1 MKKNCFI
8 LSVFLAC
15 CINLLASSCNGKT
28 NNTPTD
34 ISSSKTETSSP
45 AVKQASIVDEMPT
58 SNLPDGSITVVWN
71 EEAVEIDVAN
81 NLRDK
86 VKANFAGAHV
96 RVLIDESFREEVQLE
111 VKGKSSNGS
120 LFMDGKCPL
129 KLVLSGLNLTN
140 PDSAAINIQDGKSIE
155 VALAEGTNNSLTDG
169 LRGKDNGED
178 SHKAA
183 FFMHGH
189 ATFTGMGTLEING
202 TVKHAYQ
209 SDEYTVLN
217 HAGGTIKATS
227 DKADAFHVKQYLQI
241 QSGTLNTIAG
251 GSGIDVSKTKSE
263 TDKQNGQL
271 IFEDG
276 MVWAIS
282 NGKAGKAMK
291 VESDFFMKGG
301 KLAATAFGEAYY
313 DAKKED
319 IASAAAVK
327 CNKLQMSGGEMTL
340 FAKGDGGKGL
350 NTDGDINITAGK
362 VHIVTT
368 GGKYEYDSE
377 TDTKPHGIKCD
388 GDITLA
394 GGEVS
399 VAVESKKATSI
410 KTDWKILTNGAQVIA
425 IGGKSFKTSG
435 KSTHESKT
443 GKVNI
448 SGGGN
453 ITFEGVS
460 MNLPTDFN
468 REDAFVL
475 ISK

>member
-15 CINLLASSCNGKT
+15 CINLLASSCNRKT
-28 NNTPTD
+28 DNTPTD
-34 ISSSKTETSSP
+34 ISSSTIESSRP
-45 AVKQASIVDEMPT
+45 AEEQVSIVDEMPT
-58 SNLPDGSITVVWN
+58 SDLPDGNITVVWN
-71 EEAVEIDVAN
+71 EETAEIDVAN
-81 NLRDK
+81 NLRDM
-86 VKANFAGAHV
+86 VKATFAGGHV
-96 RVLIDESFREEVQLE
+96 RVLIDESFREDVQLE

-120 LFMDGKCPL
+120 IFMDGKCPL
-129 KLVLSGLNLTN
+129 RLVLNGLNLTN
-140 PDSAAINIQDGKSIE
+140 PDSAAINIQDGKAIE
-155 VALAEGTNNSLTDG
+155 VALAEGTKNSLTDG

-178 SHKAA
+178 THKAA

-189 ATFTGMGTLEING
+189 ATFTGMGTLDIYG
-202 TVKHAYQ
+202 KVKHAYQ

-227 DKADAFHVKQYLQI
+227 EKADAFHVKQYLQI
-241 QSGTLNTIAG
+241 QSGTLNTIAKE
-251 GSGIDVSKTKSE
+251 SGIDVSKTKTE

-282 NGKAGKAMK
+282 NGKAGKAVK
-291 VESDFFMKGG
+291 VESDFTMKGG
-301 KLAATAFGEAYY
+301 KLAATVFGEAYY
-313 DAKKED
+313 DTKKKD

-327 CNKLQMSGGEMTL
+327 CNKLEMSGGEMTI

-350 NTDGDINITAGK
+350 NTDGNINITAGK

-368 GGKYEYDSE
+368 GGRYEYDEE
-377 TDTKPHGIKCD
+377 TDAKPHGIKCD

-410 KTDWKILTNGAQVIA
+410 KTDWKFLTNGAKVIA
-425 IGGKSFKTSG
+425 IGGKAFKASG
-435 KSTHESKT
+435 KSTHECKT

-448 SGGGN
+448 SGGGDV
-453 ITFEGVS
+453 TFEGVT
-460 MNLPTDFN
+460 MKLPTDFN

-475 ISK
+475 ISQ

>member
-1 MKKNCFI
+1 MKKTSSIFGI
-8 LSVFLAC
+8 LLMC
-15 CINLLASSCNGKT
+15 CINLLATSCNNKSNDSAT
-28 NNTPTD
+28 NNNSSSVEAEAPTD
-34 ISSSKTETSSP
+34 ESTTIAEETYQSS
-45 AVKQASIVDEMPT
+45 
-58 SNLPDGSITVVWN
+58 LPDGCISIVWKTDS
-71 EEAVEIDVAN
+71 VEIDVAN
-81 NLRDK
+81 NLRDN
-86 VKANFAGAHV
+86 VKTSFSGTHV
-96 RVLIDESFREEVQLE
+96 RVLIDENYREDVHLE

-129 KLVLSGLNLTN
+129 KLVMNGLALTN
-140 PDSAAINIQDGKSIE
+140 PDSAAINIQDGKAISVE
-155 VALAEGTNNSLTDG
+155 LANNTKNELTDG
-169 LRGKDNGED
+169 LRGKDDDSD

-183 FFMHGH
+183 FFIHGH
-189 ATFTGMGTLEING
+189 ATFTGMGTLDIYG
-202 TVKHAYQ
+202 KVKHAYQ

-227 DKADAFHVKQYLQI
+227 EKADAFHVKQYLQI
-241 QSGTLNTIAG
+241 LSGTLNTIAKE
-251 GSGIDVSKTKSE
+251 SGIDVSKTKTE

-282 NGKAGKAMK
+282 NGKAGKAVK
-291 VESDFFMKGG
+291 VESDFTMKGG
-301 KLAATAFGEAYY
+301 KLAATVFGEAYY

-327 CNKLQMSGGEMTL
+327 CNKLEMSGGEMTI

-350 NTDGDINITAGK
+350 NTDGNINITAGK

-368 GGKYEYDSE
+368 GGRYEYDAE
-377 TDTKPHGIKCD
+377 TDTKPHGIKSD

-394 GGEVS
+394 GGEVR

-410 KTDWKILTNGAQVIA
+410 KTDWKIFTNGANVMA
-425 IGGKSFKTSG
+425 VGGKSFKTSS

-448 SGGGN
+448 SGGG
-453 ITFEGVS
+453 TVSFEGVS
-460 MNLPTDFN
+460 ITLPTDFN